1 MSEKEHCFELTE
13 QFREH
18 CVDLLRCI
26 CSATSNYAVLLE
38 GPTSA
43 GKTSIVQYLGMKA
56 GYKCVRINNHQ
67 HTEMEEYIGT
77 YLPDDRGKLVFREG
91 VLV

>member
-1 MSEKEHCFELTE
+1 MVKKQVLGAEGLVNILGFLVQKGPQEAVSAEDSTFELTD

-26 CSATSNYAVLLE
+26 CSSASNYAVLLE

-43 GKTSIVQYLGMKA
+43 GKTSIV
-56 GYKCVRINNHQ
+56 
-67 HTEMEEYIGT
+67 
-77 YLPDDRGKLVFREG
+77 
-91 VLV
+91 